1 MIMDDKI
8 QRILQMNDFQRSSDI
23 RKISQSQV
31 TENTNKTYSI
41 TVTNQSKPKRRKVVK
56 LKNHLLQSHVSPDIQ
71 KLYYQTKKNED
82 STQHNQTEQTK
93 SINLPSISDQSN
105 KGNLNEFIALVLE
118 VFPPDHQLWMDLQI
132 KDQQLEEVIAQN
144 QNYFSDLL
152 MLYIQ
157 EMEIRQLKDKKL
169 GYKGKYTTQY
179 SEDFSDKINKDNT
192 SINRWIYD
200 RIKQSNTFLQNIST
214 YNQHYIPK
222 RYDKI
227 GNFKPDHK
235 PNLNE
240 ISCLSSYAV
249 NYRDWKKQYHGLIGP
264 INSSSEKKLP
274 FVAETNYTRNFVTQK
289 YEKQDPI
296 IPKQLGPFP
305 NQPKTLIR
313 DTTHK
318 SQFCLPQQDNSS
330 TQNLVYSQ
338 RTNHIKSFDGYQP
351 HYNKQSTISN
361 QGEDFAD
368 RFYHSSIVQK
378 LMKKSQKQ
386 QNN

>member
-1 MIMDDKI
+1 MIES
-8 QRILQMNDFQRSSDI
+8 N
-23 RKISQSQV
+23 
-31 TENTNKTYSI
+31 
-41 TVTNQSKPKRRKVVK
+41 
-56 LKNHLLQSHVSPDIQ
+56 
-71 KLYYQTKKNED
+71 
-82 STQHNQTEQTK
+82 NQTH
-93 SINLPSISDQSN
+93 
-105 KGNLNEFIALVLE
+105 F
-118 VFPPDHQLWMDLQI
+118 
-132 KDQQLEEVIAQN
+132 
-144 QNYFSDLL
+144 
-152 MLYIQ
+152 
-157 EMEIRQLKDKKL
+157 
-169 GYKGKYTTQY
+169 YKT
-179 SEDFSDKINKDNT
+179 
-192 SINRWIYD
+192 
-200 RIKQSNTFLQNIST
+200 L
-214 YNQHYIPK
+214 QHYIPK

-264 INSSSEKKLP
+264 INASSEKKLP
-274 FVAETNYTRNFVTQK
+274 FVAETNYIEISSLKNMK
-289 YEKQDPI
+289 NKILSSPNNC
-296 IPKQLGPFP
+296 PFP

-318 SQFCLPQQDNSS
+318 SQFCLPQQDNAS

-361 QGEDFAD
+361 QSEDFAD

>member
-93 SINLPSISDQSN
+93 SINLPSISDQST
-105 KGNLNEFIALVLE
+105 KSNLNDFIALVLE

-132 KDQQLEEVIAQN
+132 KDQPLEEVIAQN

-240 ISCLSSYAV
+240 ISCLSSYVV

-264 INSSSEKKLP
+264 INASSEKKLP

-318 SQFCLPQQDNSS
+318 SQFCLPQQDNAS

-361 QGEDFAD
+361 QSEDFAD

>member
-1 MIMDDKI
+1 MDDKI

-23 RKISQSQV
+23 RKISQSQL

-82 STQHNQTEQTK
+82 SCQQNQIEQPK
-93 SINLPSISDQSN
+93 SNNLPTISDQSS
-105 KGNLNEFIALVLE
+105 KTNLNDLITIILE
-118 VFPPDHQLWMDLQI
+118 IFPPDHQLWIDLQI
-132 KDQQLEEVIAQN
+132 KDQSIEEVITQN

-152 MLYIQ
+152 ILYIQ
-157 EMEIRQLKDKKL
+157 EMEIRQLKDKKQ

-179 SEDFSDKINKDNT
+179 SEDFNDKVIKDNT

-240 ISCLSSYAV
+240 ISCLSSYSI

-264 INSSSEKKLP
+264 INVSSDQKLP
-274 FVAETNYTRNFVTQK
+274 FIAETNYTKNFVTQK

-305 NQPKTLIR
+305 LQPRTLIR

-318 SQFCLPQQDNSS
+318 SQFSLPQQDN
-330 TQNLVYSQ
+330 TQIQNMVYSQ

-361 QGEDFAD
+361 QNDEFAD
-368 RFYHSSIVQK
+368 RFYQSSIVQK
-378 LMKKSQKQ
+378 LMKNNNQKQ

>member
-1 MIMDDKI
+1 MISV
-8 QRILQMNDFQRSSDI
+8 LPMNDHFIMYFLANHQVFFQ
-23 RKISQSQV
+23 
-31 TENTNKTYSI
+31 
-41 TVTNQSKPKRRKVVK
+41 
-56 LKNHLLQSHVSPDIQ
+56 LLQLIKPNKQNQLI
-71 KLYYQTKKNED
+71 QTKFL
-82 STQHNQTEQTK
+82 
-93 SINLPSISDQSN
+93 INRMND
-105 KGNLNEFIALVLE
+105 FIALVLE

-318 SQFCLPQQDNSS
+318 SQLQS
-330 TQNLVYSQ
+330 
-338 RTNHIKSFDGYQP
+338 K
-351 HYNKQSTISN
+351 KQS
-361 QGEDFAD
+361 
-368 RFYHSSIVQK
+368 HQK
-378 LMKKSQKQ
+378 LKWVLNFDTILANYGLIIRVVFQFLLDLFKVHLHLF
-386 QNN
+386 